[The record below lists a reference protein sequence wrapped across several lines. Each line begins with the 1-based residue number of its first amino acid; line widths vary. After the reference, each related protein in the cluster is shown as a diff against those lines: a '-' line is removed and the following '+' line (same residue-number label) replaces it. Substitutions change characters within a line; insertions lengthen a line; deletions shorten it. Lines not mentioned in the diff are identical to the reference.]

1 MYMTIR
7 DVLNPLNMMI
17 LLCTAAVVMI
27 GFKGIQML
35 ASVRAADRMQE
46 HFSRFKDYF
55 EAQLEDGKLE
65 DSGDASIK
73 ANLLANLIVTV
84 EAVE

>member
-1 MYMTIR
+1 
-7 DVLNPLNMMI
+7 
-17 LLCTAAVVMI
+17 
-27 GFKGIQML
+27 
-35 ASVRAADRMQE
+35 MQE
-46 HFSRFKDYF
+46 HFSRFKNYF

-73 ANLLANLIVTV
+73 VNLLANPIVTV

>member
-27 GFKGIQML
+27 GLKGIQML

-55 EAQLEDGKLE
+55 EAQLED
-65 DSGDASIK
+65 SGDASIK
-73 ANLLANLIVTV
+73 TNPLANPIVTV

>member
-1 MYMTIR
+1 MVII
-7 DVLNPLNMMI
+7 D
-17 LLCTAAVVMI
+17 
-27 GFKGIQML
+27 FKGIQML

-55 EAQLEDGKLE
+55 EAQLED
-65 DSGDASIK
+65 SGDASIK
-73 ANLLANLIVTV
+73 TNLLANPIVTV

>member
-27 GFKGIQML
+27 GLKGIQML
-35 ASVRAADRMQE
+35 ASVRVADRMQE

-55 EAQLEDGKLE
+55 EAQLED
-65 DSGDASIK
+65 SGDASIK
-73 ANLLANLIVTV
+73 TNLLANPIVTV
-84 EAVE
+84 EAIE